1 MSATTR
7 QMSTDTAAPDEARRR
22 RRRRG
27 RWALAIVVVLA
38 GAAVTVDRTHPGGV
52 DFTHPLGQRDGTSNA
67 AANNAATTTAKV
79 TRGTLSSRT
88 SVGGSLGYAGDYT
101 VLAQGHGTVTGLPA
115 VGQVIRQGQ
124 VLYEVDGQ
132 PVVLLYGSTPAYRTL
147 AEGATASDVTG
158 KDVQQLN
165 RALVALGY
173 ASSSDLDPSSD
184 EFSWATKAAIKE
196 LQDDL
201 GVEQTGRLDLGQV
214 VFLPTAARVTS
225 LSATVGSPAGGTIL
239 KASSTTRQ
247 VTVSLNAAQ
256 QSQVKVGDNVSIT
269 LPNGR
274 VTPGRV
280 ASVGKVATTGASGS
294 DSTPTVEVKITPT
307 DAAATGTLDKAPVQV
322 AIITDTVRNVLAVP
336 INALLALAGG
346 GYAVEV
352 VANDGLHH
360 LVPVSLGLFDDSAG
374 LVQVTGAG
382 LAAGQRVVVPAS

>member
-22 RRRRG
+22 RRRRS
-27 RWALAIVVVLA
+27 RWGLAIVVVLA
-38 GAAVTVDRTHPGGV
+38 GAAVAVDRTHPGGV
-52 DFTHPLGQRDGTSNA
+52 DFAHPLGQRGGTNTA
-67 AANNAATTTAKV
+67 ASNNAATTTAKV

-101 VLAQGHGTVTGLPA
+101 VPAQAHGTVTALPA

-124 VLYEVDGQ
+124 VLYEADGQ

-147 AEGATASDVTG
+147 AEGAKASDVTG

-165 RALVALGY
+165 RALVALGH

-196 LQDDL
+196 LQEAL
-201 GVEQTGRLDLGQV
+201 GIKQTGRLDLGQV

-225 LSATVGSPAGGTIL
+225 LTAAIGSLAGGTIL
-239 KASSTTRQ
+239 KATSTTRQ

-274 VTPGRV
+274 ATPGRV
-280 ASVGKVATTGASGS
+280 SSVGKVATTSASGS

-322 AIITDTVRNVLAVP
+322 AIITDTVRKVLAVP